1 MDTPL
6 LERRMLLR
14 GAGVAGASL
23 VGVAAAAAPAAAHD
37 HHDGHDLLGSWL
49 ITHSDTPPS
58 DTDPTTGVVGFAP
71 GGLLVTQ
78 DIAPVGTAGV
88 GTWESRGDNRF
99 KATFW
104 TGSPADGPQQPAV
117 IVKISVSGAVD
128 GDKVS
133 GTYRGKVYD
142 AATRTLLATITGT
155 FSGDRVDA

>member
-23 VGVAAAAAPAAAHD
+23 VGVAAAAAPASAHD
-37 HHDGHDLLGSWL
+37 QSGHHDVLGSWL

-58 DTDPTTGVVGFAP
+58 PTDPGTSVVGFAP

-88 GTWESRGDNRF
+88 GTWESRGGDRF

-104 TGSPADGPQQPAV
+104 SGSPADGPQPAV
-117 IVKISVSGAVD
+117 IIKISPRGAVD

-133 GTYRGKVYD
+133 GTYRAKVYD
-142 AATRTLLATITGT
+142 AATRALLDTVEGT
-155 FSGDRVDA
+155 FSGVRVDA

>member
-58 DTDPTTGVVGFAP
+58 DTDPTTAVVGFAP
-71 GGLLVTQ
+71 GGLLITQ
-78 DIAPVGTAGV
+78 DISPVGTAGV
-88 GTWESRGDNRF
+88 GTWESRDGGRF
-99 KATFW
+99 KAMFW
-104 TGSPADGPQQPAV
+104 SGSPADGSGPAV
-117 IVKISVSGAVD
+117 VVKISVRGAVD

-142 AATRTLLATITGT
+142 AATRALLATIEGT